1 MGAVLSIFCFLHF
14 LAATNDISAI
24 HIRRQH
30 SPLHATAGDIGDTS
44 YLERR
49 IWTHEADSALLLRRV

>member
-1 MGAVLSIFCFLHF
+1 MLSIFCFLHF
-14 LAATNDISAI
+14 ISATDDISTV

-30 SPLHATAGDIGDTS
+30 SPLYATAGDIGDTA
-44 YLERR
+44 YLDRR